1 MACRAGGLTVRAS
14 STRHRA
20 SVNVRFEPGDR
31 DVGADRAAQGFVTR
45 WWWRVPDGEFGLP
58 QDLLDAGRPVRVV
71 HCVGEERD
79 RRWPSPRMRTAPL
92 IEPTRVL
99 TERARTFRRVW
110 IIGSR
115 PVSVFFRR
123 MQGSTMF
130 AWPPE
135 APHPIQDL
143 RLGHDPLGVAHQERS
158 SSHSAAVSAITSPP
172 PRSAGVLSSTT
183 RSPTTMVGESLDN
196 ARRERRLLGAPWPCT
211 ARSATIRVHQ
221 DGGAEQCARPSPRTV
236 DPGPAMPAAF
246 RSGHG
251 ARTGRPEE
259 RRRPGRRSAAGPRSA
274 TRSVCSARARAARA
288 RAARARAP
296 GTAEEPAGAA
306 VRACRSDGH

>member
-135 APHPIQDL
+135 APHTIQDL

-172 PRSAGVLSSTT
+172 PRSAGVPLVHDQVPDHDGRRIAGQRTT
-183 RSPTTMVGESLDN
+183 RAAPAGCSVAVYRAVGHHPGTPGWWSGTMCSPLAADGRSRPRDASRISERAWCPDRQ
-196 ARRERRLLGAPWPCT
+196 ARRAPPARPALSRRTAIRHPFRLLGPRPRRPRPRRPR
-211 ARSATIRVHQ
+211 AR
-221 DGGAEQCARPSPRTV
+221 RP
-236 DPGPAMPAAF
+236 
-246 RSGHG
+246 
-251 ARTGRPEE
+251 RP
-259 RRRPGRRSAAGPRSA
+259 RRPGRR
-274 TRSVCSARARAARA
+274 
-288 RAARARAP
+288 
-296 GTAEEPAGAA
+296 
-306 VRACRSDGH
+306 